1 VSGGRVSAWPDSA
14 EELVRAQ
21 QALARASPPPWAA
34 PQPPGRVGGCFVC
47 FARGVAGAGAAG
59 DPGVAGAAV
68 TRGRRLEASATAL
81 GRARAPYLAALLAL
95 REGPLLEAGVRA
107 LAVAPPVLLVN
118 ATGRDHPRRAGLALH
133 LGAVLDLPTV
143 GVTSRPLAAEGR
155 WPDDERGAAAPLRLG
170 GELVGYWLRTRR
182 GAKPVAVHAGWR
194 TDPDAAVRLVL
205 AATHRARTPEPLRRA
220 RTTART
226 ARTRSGI

>member
-1 VSGGRVSAWPDSA
+1 MSAWPGSA

-21 QALARASPPPWAA
+21 RALAAASAPPWAA
-34 PQPPGRVGGCFVC
+34 PKPPERVGGCFVC

-59 DPGVAGAAV
+59 DLGVAGAAV

-81 GRARAPYLAALLAL
+81 GRAGAPYLAALLAL

-107 LAVAPPVLLVN
+107 LAVTPPVLLVN
-118 ATGRDHPRRAGLALH
+118 ATGRDHPRGAGLAVH

-143 GVTSRPLAAEGR
+143 GVTSRTLAAEGP
-155 WPDDERGAAAPLRLG
+155 WPRDERGAAAPLRLG
-170 GELVGYWLRTRR
+170 GELVGYWLRTRG
-182 GAKPVAVHAGWR
+182 GARPVAVHAGWR
-194 TDPDAAVRLVL
+194 TDPDTAVQLVL
-205 AATHRARTPEPLRRA
+205 AATRRARTPEPIRRA
-220 RTTART
+220 RTAART